1 MAQEMSIKRVL
12 LSDVA
17 KLAGLSKAT
26 LSRYMNN
33 SIVLPQDTIDRIETA
48 IRELD
53 YRGNSLARRL
63 SKGGSETLGLVLPD
77 ITNPFF
83 AELADAAEEA
93 ASASGYSLVLCITR
107 NNPEKE
113 CQFIRWLDTCQVD
126 GLLLGGLVGAINGF
140 FIAYEGIPA
149 FIVTLA
155 TLAVVRGIAL
165 LVTQGYSIPVPAD
178 SLFTFIGRAWVV
190 GIPMPALIGIM
201 ILLIGHI
208 VLNHMRFGRYV
219 TAIGANAE
227 GARRSGIN
235 TKAVTMKV
243 YIISGMAAALAGM
256 IITARLGSGSSNQG
270 EGFELQVIAAV
281 VLGSTSL
288 FGGFGTIIGT
298 LLGALSIAVIQNG
311 LILSHISPF
320 YTQIATGTIILL
332 AIWLNTRILNPTR
345 SAAKG

>member
-1 MAQEMSIKRVL
+1 MNLSSSRMIQHSLPRRLLHNHSGVVSIALFFVFCCVVFSLITSNFLTGTNWLNIIRQSAPLLIVATAMTLVITTGGIDLSVGSTLALVGALSAIALNSWGLPWPVVL
-12 LSDVA
+12 L
-17 KLAGLSKAT
+17 G
-26 LSRYMNN
+26 
-33 SIVLPQDTIDRIETA
+33 
-48 IRELD
+48 
-53 YRGNSLARRL
+53 
-63 SKGGSETLGLVLPD
+63 
-77 ITNPFF
+77 
-83 AELADAAEEA
+83 
-93 ASASGYSLVLCITR
+93 
-107 NNPEKE
+107 
-113 CQFIRWLDTCQVD
+113 
-126 GLLLGGLVGAINGF
+126 GLLLGGFVGAINGF

-190 GIPMPALIGIM
+190 GIPMPALLGIL

-270 EGFELQVIAAV
+270 EGFELQV
-281 VLGSTSL
+281 
-288 FGGFGTIIGT
+288 
-298 LLGALSIAVIQNG
+298 
-311 LILSHISPF
+311 
-320 YTQIATGTIILL
+320 
-332 AIWLNTRILNPTR
+332 
-345 SAAKG
+345 

>member
-1 MAQEMSIKRVL
+1 VITTGGIDLSVGSTLALVGALSAIALNYWGLPWPVVL
-12 LSDVA
+12 V
-17 KLAGLSKAT
+17 G
-26 LSRYMNN
+26 
-33 SIVLPQDTIDRIETA
+33 
-48 IRELD
+48 
-53 YRGNSLARRL
+53 
-63 SKGGSETLGLVLPD
+63 GLV
-77 ITNPFF
+77 
-83 AELADAAEEA
+83 
-93 ASASGYSLVLCITR
+93 
-107 NNPEKE
+107 
-113 CQFIRWLDTCQVD
+113 
-126 GLLLGGLVGAINGF
+126 LGGLVGAINGF

-155 TLAVVRGIAL
+155 MLAVVRGVAL
-165 LVTQGYSIPVPAD
+165 LITQGYSIPIPED
-178 SLFTFIGRAWVV
+178 SLFAFMGRAWVI
-190 GIPMPALIGIM
+190 GIPMPALIAI
-201 ILLIGHI
+201 IALAVGHI

-235 TKAVTMKV
+235 TKAVTLRV
-243 YIISGMAAALAGM
+243 YVISGMAAALAGM

-298 LLGALSIAVIQNG
+298 LLGAMSIAIIQNG

-332 AIWLNTRILNPTR
+332 AIWLNTRILNPAR
-345 SAAKG
+345 SPSKG

>member
-1 MAQEMSIKRVL
+1 M
-12 LSDVA
+12 
-17 KLAGLSKAT
+17 G
-26 LSRYMNN
+26 
-33 SIVLPQDTIDRIETA
+33 
-48 IRELD
+48 
-53 YRGNSLARRL
+53 RR
-63 SKGGSETLGLVLPD
+63 D
-77 ITNPFF
+77 
-83 AELADAAEEA
+83 
-93 ASASGYSLVLCITR
+93 
-107 NNPEKE
+107 
-113 CQFIRWLDTCQVD
+113 
-126 GLLLGGLVGAINGF
+126 
-140 FIAYEGIPA
+140 
-149 FIVTLA
+149 
-155 TLAVVRGIAL
+155 
-165 LVTQGYSIPVPAD
+165 PVPA
-178 SLFTFIGRAWVV
+178 LL
-190 GIPMPALIGIM
+190 GIL

>member
-1 MAQEMSIKRVL
+1 MSMINMTSPRMRQHSLPKRILHNHSGVVSIALFFIFCCVVFSLITSNFPTGNNWLNIIRQTAPL
-12 LSDVA
+12 L
-17 KLAGLSKAT
+17 
-26 LSRYMNN
+26 
-33 SIVLPQDTIDRIETA
+33 IV
-48 IRELD
+48 
-53 YRGNSLARRL
+53 
-63 SKGGSETLGLVLPD
+63 
-77 ITNPFF
+77 
-83 AELADAAEEA
+83 
-93 ASASGYSLVLCITR
+93 ASAMTFVIT
-107 NNPEKE
+107 
-113 CQFIRWLDTCQVD
+113 T
-126 GLLLGGLVGAINGF
+126 GGIDLSVGSTLALVGALSAIALNQWGLPWPVVLIGGLLVGALVGLINGF
-140 FIAYEGIPA
+140 FIAWEGIPA

-165 LVTQGYSIPVPAD
+165 LITQGYSIPIPAD
-178 SLFTFIGRAWVV
+178 SAFTFMGRAWVL
-190 GIPMPALIGIM
+190 GIPMPALIGIVV
-201 ILLIGHI
+201 LIVAHI
-208 VLNHMRFGRYV
+208 ALNHMRFGRYV

-235 TKAVTMKV
+235 TKAVTLRV
-243 YIISGMAAALAGM
+243 YMLSGMAAALAGM

-345 SAAKG
+345 SPAKG

>member
-1 MAQEMSIKRVL
+1 MTIMNLSSSRMAQHSLPRRLLHNHSGVVSIALFFVFCCVVFSLITGNFLSSANWLNIIRQSAPLLIVATAMTLVITTGGIDLSVGSTLALVGALSAIALNNWGLPWPVVL
-12 LSDVA
+12 L
-17 KLAGLSKAT
+17 G
-26 LSRYMNN
+26 
-33 SIVLPQDTIDRIETA
+33 
-48 IRELD
+48 
-53 YRGNSLARRL
+53 
-63 SKGGSETLGLVLPD
+63 
-77 ITNPFF
+77 
-83 AELADAAEEA
+83 
-93 ASASGYSLVLCITR
+93 
-107 NNPEKE
+107 
-113 CQFIRWLDTCQVD
+113 
-126 GLLLGGLVGAINGF
+126 GLLLGALVGAINGF

-155 TLAVVRGIAL
+155 VVRGVAL
-165 LVTQGYSIPVPAD
+165 LVTQGYSIPIPVD
-178 SLFTFIGRAWVV
+178 SLFAFMGRAWVLGV
-190 GIPMPALIGIM
+190 PMPALIGIVV
-201 ILLIGHI
+201 LVVGHI

-219 TAIGANAE
+219 TAIGANVE

-243 YIISGMAAALAGM
+243 YILSGMAAALAGM

-288 FGGFGTIIGT
+288 FGGFGTVIGT
-298 LLGALSIAVIQNG
+298 LLGALSIAIIQNG

>member
-1 MAQEMSIKRVL
+1 MSMINMTSPRMRQHSLPKRILYNHSGVVSIALFFIFCCVVFSLITSNFPTGNNWLNIIRQTAPL
-12 LSDVA
+12 L
-17 KLAGLSKAT
+17 
-26 LSRYMNN
+26 
-33 SIVLPQDTIDRIETA
+33 IV
-48 IRELD
+48 
-53 YRGNSLARRL
+53 
-63 SKGGSETLGLVLPD
+63 
-77 ITNPFF
+77 
-83 AELADAAEEA
+83 
-93 ASASGYSLVLCITR
+93 ASAMTFVIT
-107 NNPEKE
+107 
-113 CQFIRWLDTCQVD
+113 T
-126 GLLLGGLVGAINGF
+126 GGIDLSVGSTLALVGALSAIALNQWGLPWPVVLIGGLLVGALVGLINGF
-140 FIAYEGIPA
+140 FIAWEGIPA

-165 LVTQGYSIPVPAD
+165 LITQGYSIPIPAD
-178 SLFTFIGRAWVV
+178 SAFTFMGRAWVL
-190 GIPMPALIGIM
+190 GIPMPALIGIVV
-201 ILLIGHI
+201 LIVAHI
-208 VLNHMRFGRYV
+208 ALNHMRFGRYV

-235 TKAVTMKV
+235 TKTVTLRV
-243 YIISGMAAALAGM
+243 YMLSGMAAALAGM

-345 SAAKG
+345 SPAKG

>member
-1 MAQEMSIKRVL
+1 MSMINMTSPRMRQHSLPKRILHNHSGVVSIALFFIFCCVVFSLITSNFPTGNNWLNIIRQTAPL
-12 LSDVA
+12 L
-17 KLAGLSKAT
+17 
-26 LSRYMNN
+26 
-33 SIVLPQDTIDRIETA
+33 IV
-48 IRELD
+48 
-53 YRGNSLARRL
+53 
-63 SKGGSETLGLVLPD
+63 
-77 ITNPFF
+77 
-83 AELADAAEEA
+83 
-93 ASASGYSLVLCITR
+93 ASAMTFVIT
-107 NNPEKE
+107 
-113 CQFIRWLDTCQVD
+113 T
-126 GLLLGGLVGAINGF
+126 GGIDLSVGSTLALVGALSAIALNQWGLPWPVVLIGGLLVGALVGLINGF
-140 FIAYEGIPA
+140 FIAWEGIPA

-165 LVTQGYSIPVPAD
+165 LITQGYSIPIPAD
-178 SLFTFIGRAWVV
+178 SAFTFMGRAWVL
-190 GIPMPALIGIM
+190 GIPMPALIGIVV
-201 ILLIGHI
+201 LIVAHI
-208 VLNHMRFGRYV
+208 ALNHMRFGRYV

-235 TKAVTMKV
+235 TKTVTLRV
-243 YIISGMAAALAGM
+243 YMLSGMAAALAGM

-345 SAAKG
+345 SPAKG

>member
-1 MAQEMSIKRVL
+1 MSMINMTSPRMRQHSLPKRILHNHSGVVSIALFFIFCCVVFSLITSNFPTGNNWLNIIRQTAPL
-12 LSDVA
+12 L
-17 KLAGLSKAT
+17 
-26 LSRYMNN
+26 
-33 SIVLPQDTIDRIETA
+33 IV
-48 IRELD
+48 
-53 YRGNSLARRL
+53 
-63 SKGGSETLGLVLPD
+63 
-77 ITNPFF
+77 
-83 AELADAAEEA
+83 
-93 ASASGYSLVLCITR
+93 ASAMTFVIT
-107 NNPEKE
+107 
-113 CQFIRWLDTCQVD
+113 T
-126 GLLLGGLVGAINGF
+126 GGIDLSVGSTLALVGALSAIALNQWGLPWPVVLIGGLLVGALVGLINGF
-140 FIAYEGIPA
+140 FIAWEGIPA

-165 LVTQGYSIPVPAD
+165 LITQGYSIPIPAD
-178 SLFTFIGRAWVV
+178 SAFTFMGRAWVL
-190 GIPMPALIGIM
+190 GIPMPALIGIVV
-201 ILLIGHI
+201 LIVAHI
-208 VLNHMRFGRYV
+208 ALNHMRFGRYV

-235 TKAVTMKV
+235 TKTVILRV
-243 YIISGMAAALAGM
+243 YMLSGMAAALAGM

-345 SAAKG
+345 SPAKG

>member
-1 MAQEMSIKRVL
+1 MSNATNKLQRFFTQYKILTLLFAVVMIWAFFGS
-12 LSDVA
+12 LSDGA
-17 KLAGLSKAT
+17 FLTPRNFSNL
-26 LSRYMNN
+26 LRQM
-33 SIVLPQDTIDRIETA
+33 A
-48 IRELD
+48 ITGML
-53 YRGNSLARRL
+53 
-63 SKGGSETLGLVLPD
+63 
-77 ITNPFF
+77 
-83 AELADAAEEA
+83 
-93 ASASGYSLVLCITR
+93 ASGMVFVIILGEIDLSVGSLL
-107 NNPEKE
+107 
-113 CQFIRWLDTCQVD
+113 
-126 GLLLGGLVGAINGF
+126 GLLGGIAAIMDYTYHFPMWATVSTVIVLGALIGLLNGYLV
-140 FIAYEGIPA
+140 AYQRIPA

-190 GIPMPALIGIM
+190 GIPMPALIGMM
-201 ILLIGHI
+201 ILVIGHI

>member
-1 MAQEMSIKRVL
+1 MINMTSPRMRQHSLPKRILHNHSGVVSIALFFIFCCVVFSLITSNFPTGNNWLNIIRQTAPL
-12 LSDVA
+12 L
-17 KLAGLSKAT
+17 
-26 LSRYMNN
+26 
-33 SIVLPQDTIDRIETA
+33 IV
-48 IRELD
+48 
-53 YRGNSLARRL
+53 
-63 SKGGSETLGLVLPD
+63 
-77 ITNPFF
+77 
-83 AELADAAEEA
+83 
-93 ASASGYSLVLCITR
+93 ASAMTFVIT
-107 NNPEKE
+107 
-113 CQFIRWLDTCQVD
+113 T
-126 GLLLGGLVGAINGF
+126 GGIDLSVGSTLALVGALSAIALNQWGLPWPVVLIGGLLVGALVGLINGF
-140 FIAYEGIPA
+140 FIAWEGIPA

-165 LVTQGYSIPVPAD
+165 LITQGYSIPIPAD
-178 SLFTFIGRAWVV
+178 SAFTFMGRAWVL
-190 GIPMPALIGIM
+190 GIPMPALIGIVV
-201 ILLIGHI
+201 LIVAHI
-208 VLNHMRFGRYV
+208 ALNHMRFGRYV

-235 TKAVTMKV
+235 TKTVTLRV
-243 YIISGMAAALAGM
+243 YMLSGMAAALAGM

-345 SAAKG
+345 SPAKG

>member
-1 MAQEMSIKRVL
+1 MNMTSPRMRQHSLPKRILHNHSGVVSIALFFIFCCVVFSLITSNFPTGNNWLNIIRQTAPL
-12 LSDVA
+12 L
-17 KLAGLSKAT
+17 
-26 LSRYMNN
+26 
-33 SIVLPQDTIDRIETA
+33 IV
-48 IRELD
+48 
-53 YRGNSLARRL
+53 
-63 SKGGSETLGLVLPD
+63 
-77 ITNPFF
+77 
-83 AELADAAEEA
+83 
-93 ASASGYSLVLCITR
+93 ASAMTFVIT
-107 NNPEKE
+107 
-113 CQFIRWLDTCQVD
+113 T
-126 GLLLGGLVGAINGF
+126 GGIDLSVGSTLALVGALSAIALNQWGLPWPVVLIGGLLVGALVGLINGF
-140 FIAYEGIPA
+140 FIAWEGIPA

-165 LVTQGYSIPVPAD
+165 LITQGYSIPIPAD
-178 SLFTFIGRAWVV
+178 SAFTFMGRAWVL
-190 GIPMPALIGIM
+190 GIPMPALIGIVV
-201 ILLIGHI
+201 LIVAHI
-208 VLNHMRFGRYV
+208 ALNHMRFGRYV

-235 TKAVTMKV
+235 TKAVTLRV
-243 YIISGMAAALAGM
+243 YMLSGMAAALAGM

-345 SAAKG
+345 SPAKG

>member
-1 MAQEMSIKRVL
+1 MSMINLSGSRVIRHSLPRRILHNHSGVVSIALFFIFCCVVFSLITNNFLSSTNWLNIVRQSAPL
-12 LSDVA
+12 LIVA
-17 KLAGLSKAT
+17 TAMTLVITTGGIDLSVGSTLALVGALSAIALNYWGLPWPV
-26 LSRYMNN
+26 
-33 SIVLPQDTIDRIETA
+33 VLV
-48 IRELD
+48 
-53 YRGNSLARRL
+53 G
-63 SKGGSETLGLVLPD
+63 GLV
-77 ITNPFF
+77 
-83 AELADAAEEA
+83 
-93 ASASGYSLVLCITR
+93 
-107 NNPEKE
+107 
-113 CQFIRWLDTCQVD
+113 
-126 GLLLGGLVGAINGF
+126 LGGLVGAINGF

-155 TLAVVRGIAL
+155 MLAVVRGVAL
-165 LVTQGYSIPVPAD
+165 LITQGYSIPIPED
-178 SLFTFIGRAWVV
+178 SLFAFMGRAWVI
-190 GIPMPALIGIM
+190 GIPMPALIAI
-201 ILLIGHI
+201 IALAVGHI

-235 TKAVTMKV
+235 TKAVTLRV
-243 YIISGMAAALAGM
+243 YVISGMAAALAGM

-298 LLGALSIAVIQNG
+298 LLGAMSIAIIQNG

-332 AIWLNTRILNPTR
+332 AIWLNTRILNPARTP
-345 SAAKG
+345 SKG

>member
-1 MAQEMSIKRVL
+1 MSIMNLSNSRMIQHSLPRRLLHNHSGVVSIALFFVFCCVVFSLITSNFLTGTNWLNIIRQSAPLLIVATAMTLVITTGGIDLSVGSTLALVGALSAIALNSWGLPWPVVL
-12 LSDVA
+12 L
-17 KLAGLSKAT
+17 G
-26 LSRYMNN
+26 
-33 SIVLPQDTIDRIETA
+33 
-48 IRELD
+48 
-53 YRGNSLARRL
+53 
-63 SKGGSETLGLVLPD
+63 
-77 ITNPFF
+77 
-83 AELADAAEEA
+83 
-93 ASASGYSLVLCITR
+93 
-107 NNPEKE
+107 
-113 CQFIRWLDTCQVD
+113 
-126 GLLLGGLVGAINGF
+126 GLLLG
-140 FIAYEGIPA
+140 
-149 FIVTLA
+149 
-155 TLAVVRGIAL
+155 
-165 LVTQGYSIPVPAD
+165 
-178 SLFTFIGRAWVV
+178 AWVV
-190 GIPMPALIGIM
+190 GIPMPALLGIL

>member
-1 MAQEMSIKRVL
+1 MN
-12 LSDVA
+12 LS
-17 KLAGLSKAT
+17 S
-26 LSRYMNN
+26 SRMIQH
-33 SIVLPQDTIDRIETA
+33 SLP
-48 IRELD
+48 
-53 YRGNSLARRL
+53 RRL
-63 SKGGSETLGLVLPD
+63 LHNHSGVVSIALFFVFCCVVFSLITSNFLTGTNWLNIIRQSAPLLIVATAMTLVITTGGIDLSVGSTL
-77 ITNPFF
+77 
-83 AELADAAEEA
+83 A
-93 ASASGYSLVLCITR
+93 
-107 NNPEKE
+107 
-113 CQFIRWLDTCQVD
+113 
-126 GLLLGGLVGAINGF
+126 LVGA
-140 FIAYEGIPA
+140 
-149 FIVTLA
+149 LA

-190 GIPMPALIGIM
+190 GIPMPALIGMM
-201 ILLIGHI
+201 ILVIGHI